1 MNISTIDLIVFIAY
15 CLLILLV
22 GLFVSR
28 RGKGETQDASNY
40 FLAGRGLAW
49 WAIGASIIASNISAE
64 QFVGMSGSGYAIG
77 LAMATYEWIAAL
89 GLLIVAKFFIPIF
102 LEKKI
107 FTMPQ
112 FLDPRQHR
120 HFQSSRCWKTRL
132 RQRRGSH
139 RGSHQLWRQPGRR
152 WGTEQWSPGR

>member
-1 MNISTIDLIVFIAY
+1 MNTIDLVIFIAY
-15 CLLILLV
+15 CALILFV

-28 RGKGETQDASNY
+28 KKKGEERDAGDY

-89 GLLIVAKFFIPIF
+89 GLIIVAKYFIPIF

-112 FLDPRQHR
+112 FLEERFDKRV
-120 HFQSSRCWKTRL
+120 KTVRL
-132 RQRRGSH
+132 FSGCCFIFY
-139 RGSHQLWRQPGRR
+139 QPDFILYLGALSDEKV
-152 WGTEQWSPGR
+152 WVSL

>member
-1 MNISTIDLIVFIAY
+1 MGNRGFYY
-15 CLLILLV
+15 CI
-22 GLFVSR
+22 
-28 RGKGETQDASNY
+28 
-40 FLAGRGLAW
+40 
-49 WAIGASIIASNISAE
+49 NISAE

-112 FLDPRQHR
+112 FLEERFDRR
-120 HFQSSRCWKTRL
+120 VKTVMAFSGWRYSYSSI
-132 RQRRGSH
+132 
-139 RGSHQLWRQPGRR
+139 
-152 WGTEQWSPGR
+152 

>member
-77 LAMATYEWIAAL
+77 LEQTKTDLAMIKRHNFNAIRTC
-89 GLLIVAKFFIPIF
+89 LLYTSPS
-102 LEKKI
+102 
-107 FTMPQ
+107 
-112 FLDPRQHR
+112 PRD
-120 HFQSSRCWKTRL
+120 
-132 RQRRGSH
+132 
-139 RGSHQLWRQPGRR
+139 
-152 WGTEQWSPGR
+152 